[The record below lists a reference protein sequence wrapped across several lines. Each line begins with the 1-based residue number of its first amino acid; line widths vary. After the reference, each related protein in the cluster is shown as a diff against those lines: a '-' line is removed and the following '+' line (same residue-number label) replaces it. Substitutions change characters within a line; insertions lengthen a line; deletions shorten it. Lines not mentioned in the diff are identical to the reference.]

1 LAIVD
6 QVASAW
12 GMRQDK
18 DGGKTAWC
26 TLELPA
32 QHAAT
37 IDGGSVRPPA
47 SIRTAARAIGT
58 DGRDRGPAVAMSR
71 LGPGLLGSKL
81 EPPALGAGLVPR
93 ARLASLLQ
101 AGVQAKLCLLA
112 APAGSGKTTLLGQ
125 WRAAAGGERVAWM
138 SLDEGDN
145 DPLRFWSCGVE
156 ALRTI
161 QPSLGTAALEA
172 LRGPRVDLDRVVLP
186 GLLNDLHAVDEPLVL
201 VLDGYHL
208 VTDATCLHT
217 LGLFLEQLPA
227 GVHLVLSSRVD
238 PPLPLAGMR
247 ARGELAELRAADLQ
261 FTIEEA
267 AELVNGAL
275 GLGLGAEDMERL
287 VERTEGWPAG
297 LVLAGLSLRGRLDPG
312 AFIAAFHGDDRHVT
326 DLLAAE
332 VLARQP
338 EQVREFLL
346 RTSVLERL
354 SGPLCDAVLETEGSV
369 ELLGEL
375 EASSLLLVPL
385 DDQREWYRYQQLFGE
400 LLRLELTYREAL
412 LVPVLHRRAAAWHR
426 QAGNLEEASYHATA
440 AGSFHAEALST
451 RYRQGNWSDGWSG
464 RPRRSWPTHW

>member
-1 LAIVD
+1 
-6 QVASAW
+6 
-12 GMRQDK
+12 
-18 DGGKTAWC
+18 
-26 TLELPA
+26 
-32 QHAAT
+32 
-37 IDGGSVRPPA
+37 
-47 SIRTAARAIGT
+47 
-58 DGRDRGPAVAMSR
+58 
-71 LGPGLLGSKL
+71 
-81 EPPALGAGLVPR
+81 
-93 ARLASLLQ
+93 
-101 AGVQAKLCLLA
+101 
-112 APAGSGKTTLLGQ
+112 
-125 WRAAAGGERVAWM
+125 M

-172 LRGPRVDLDRVVLP
+172 LRGPRVDLDRVVPP

-201 VLDGYHL
+201 VLVLDGYHL
-208 VTDATCLHT
+208 VTDTTCLHT

-227 GVHLVLSSRVD
+227 DVHLVLLTRVD

-247 ARGELAELRAADLQ
+247 ARGEPAELRAADLQ

-275 GLGLGAEDMERL
+275 GLGLGAEDVERL
-287 VERTEGWPAG
+287 VERSEGWAAG
-297 LVLAGLSLRGRLDPG
+297 LVLAGLSLRGQLDPG
-312 AFIAAFHGDDRHVT
+312 AFIAAFHGDDRHIT

-338 EQVREFLL
+338 EQVSEFLL

-385 DDQREWYRYQQLFGE
+385 DDQGEWYRYQQLFAE
-400 LLRLELTYREAL
+400 L
-412 LVPVLHRRAAAWHR
+412 RR
-426 QAGNLEEASYHATA
+426 
-440 AGSFHAEALST
+440 
-451 RYRQGNWSDGWSG
+451 
-464 RPRRSWPTHW
+464 